1 MAQITK
7 TIVFPV
13 PTEYYGDTQDTN
25 RSGICTYTGPD
36 RITFWY
42 TNVGTEESPDWV
54 QEHCFPTD
62 TPEDRDPP
70 ADSRVVELN
79 ADTHPLNAVALW
91 GGIAG
96 PDLIETPAGPVS
108 EPNPIL
114 PDYLHFHEV
123 YDMESFDY
131 DFATSLWKTGRFSGE
146 HTETTSTHGDG
157 VQRTHGWD
165 WVRTQRNQLLTAS
178 DSMVPA
184 DAPEAY
190 ASEWRTYRQK
200 LRDLPS
206 TWSGVGNNTYLI
218 VWPREPGDVAGF
230 TGDSPETGLSSTDTT
245 TEGA

>member
-123 YDMESFDY
+123 YDMESLTMTLQLVSGKLVD
-131 DFATSLWKTGRFSGE
+131 SLV
-146 HTETTSTHGDG
+146 STP
-157 VQRTHGWD
+157 RLL
-165 WVRTQRNQLLTAS
+165 LLTE
-178 DSMVPA
+178 MVFK
-184 DAPEAY
+184 EL
-190 ASEWRTYRQK
+190 T
-200 LRDLPS
+200 
-206 TWSGVGNNTYLI
+206 VG
-218 VWPREPGDVAGF
+218 
-230 TGDSPETGLSSTDTT
+230 TG
-245 TEGA
+245 

>member
-96 PDLIETPAGPVS
+96 PDLIETPAGPDS

>member
-13 PTEYYGDTQDTN
+13 PTEWYGDNQDTN

-42 TNVGTEESPDWV
+42 TNLGTEENPDWV
-54 QEHCFPTD
+54 QEHCFPSD
-62 TPEDRDPP
+62 TPEDRNPP
-70 ADSRVVELN
+70 SGARVVELN
-79 ADTHPLNAVALW
+79 AETHPLNAVALW
-91 GGIAG
+91 GDIAG
-96 PDLIETPAGPVS
+96 PDLIETPAGPDS
-108 EPNPIL
+108 EPNPII
-114 PDYLHFHEV
+114 PDYLHFNEV

-131 DFATSLWKTGRFSGE
+131 DFENSLWKTGRFSGE
-146 HTETTSTHGDG
+146 HTEIDSPHGEG

-165 WVRTQRNQLLTAS
+165 WVRAQRDRLLTAS

-200 LRDLPS
+200 LRDIPS
-206 TWSGVGNNTYLI
+206 TWASVGENTYLI